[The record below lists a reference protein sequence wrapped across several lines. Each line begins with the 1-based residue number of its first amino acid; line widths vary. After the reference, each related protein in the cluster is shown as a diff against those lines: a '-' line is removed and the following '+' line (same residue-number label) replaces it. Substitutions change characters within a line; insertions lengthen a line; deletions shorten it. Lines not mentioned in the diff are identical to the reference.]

1 MMGPSA
7 DRLAEFVTII
17 REGSVSRAA
26 RVLGIPRAT
35 LSRRLNGLERELG
48 VRLLQRASRPMRLT
62 PAGEALF
69 ERAHRIVE
77 DTRSAW
83 EAVRMLDGV
92 PRGLLRVS
100 LPPSVPA
107 IHGYIVEFVEAC
119 PEVRLVVSV
128 DARHVDLQAEG
139 VDVAIRVGEVRQ
151 ESVIARR
158 IWACPVWAVAAP
170 GYVARRGLPR
180 DLAELAE
187 HACITTFD
195 GEGVHRPRWP
205 TVGGGAVDVESA
217 LVCGDIALLEQA
229 VRAGLGIAMF
239 PEDLGWAA
247 LHSGALVRVL
257 PAVLRG
263 EARAYAVYADR
274 EYVLPQMRAFID
286 GLVAYM
292 ERLLTQRV
300 PVGQR
305 FAADPSG

>member
-1 MMGPSA
+1 MSPSA

-17 REGSVSRAA
+17 REGSISRAA
-26 RVLGIPRAT
+26 RVLDIPRAT
-35 LSRRLNGLERELG
+35 LSRRINSLERELG
-48 VRLLQRASRPMRLT
+48 VRLLQRKSRPMRLT

-83 EAVRMLDGV
+83 EAVRMHDGV

-107 IHGYIVEFVEAC
+107 IHGYILEFAAAC

-139 VDVAIRVGEVRQ
+139 VDVAIRVGEVRR

-158 IWACPVWAVAAP
+158 IWSCPAWAVAAP
-170 GYVARRGLPR
+170 AYLERRGRPQSLD
-180 DLAELAE
+180 DLAD

-205 TVGGGAVDVESA
+205 TADGGAVDVTSP
-217 LVCGDIALLEQA
+217 LVCGDIALLERA
-229 VRAGLGIAMF
+229 VRAGLGVAMF
-239 PEDLGWAA
+239 PEDLMWDA

-257 PAVLRG
+257 PEALRG

-286 GLVAYM
+286 GLVEYM
-292 ERLLTQRV
+292 QRLLTERV
-300 PVGQR
+300 PARRR
-305 FAADPSG
+305 FDAE